1 MPEPK
6 VTKLA
11 RKEPGQRGRP
21 KIHPV
26 IDLTGQ
32 KKASWT
38 FVQCLTPGKGMTET
52 RYLCRCDC
60 GYEKEMQIHNIL
72 SGESKSCRA
81 DCGRGKQI
89 RQYGVLDSGLT
100 PGSRPHNV
108 ERWQRTLAARAES
121 REYAASKG
129 DNLLAN
135 DSQ

>member
-6 VTKLA
+6 ITKLP

-26 IDLTGQ
+26 VDLTGQ

-38 FVQCLTPGKGMTET
+38 FVRCLTPGKGMTET

-72 SGESKSCRA
+72 SGDSRSCEA
-81 DCGRGKQI
+81 NCGRGQQL
-89 RQYGVLDSGLT
+89 RQHGWLEPGQT
-100 PGSRPHNV
+100 PGSRIKNLGRARS
-108 ERWQRTLAARAES
+108 ERDSLI
-121 REYAASKG
+121 
-129 DNLLAN
+129 AN
-135 DSQ
+135 DSQQPFTA